1 MSASYSHPMTSL
13 QKFYL
18 VGAVICALIVA
29 LSTAGIFGAQQ
40 NLKDMEE
47 QRNVTL
53 KLTEELHQSTNDLT
67 NMARAYI
74 SNGEVRL
81 KHYFDIILAI
91 RNGQMPP
98 PENYHPSFWEIAS
111 SGVVDYVPSTTVS
124 PKSLHERLLEQNLTP
139 KEYELIRT
147 AQHRSDA
154 LALLESLAFEIVSR
168 AETDPTEQ
176 QALML
181 SGQSNQ
187 NRAIRLLN
195 GIAYRQ
201 AKANILQP
209 VAEATQLIHNRIA
222 LESQKEL
229 RNMGFSAIACLVFFV
244 LLIYCCFR
252 IFTSMRRIESQ
263 LALSTLA
270 AESANKAKSDFL
282 ANMSHEIRTPMNAIL
297 GALQIILH
305 KTEKSEYRTLVKNS
319 LVSCQSLLTII
330 NDILDYSKMEAGKLS
345 LEEVPFKFIDVCE
358 LIISDMTPL
367 AVKKSV
373 KLELIVSPDF
383 KDGWLG
389 DPVRIKQIL
398 LNLVSNAVKF
408 TLQGKV
414 SIIVQSPSNMNENGY
429 QSLRFSV
436 KDTGIG
442 MSEEVISRVFN
453 RFEQAD
459 SSTTRQFGGTGLG
472 MSITQKLIE
481 MMQGELDV
489 SSQQG
494 VGTVFEVILPLQTC
508 AVIEEDD
515 NTVQDEMDTVP
526 QLSGKKILVAEDN
539 EINQMVIESML
550 SATQATIKIASNGKE
565 AYELFESFQPDL
577 ILMDI
582 QMPVMDG
589 FESLYLLQ
597 QSNLRIPVIALT
609 ANVMSDDVKTY
620 EAAGFTDH
628 IGKPILLNHLHSK
641 LAKYLL

>member
-1 MSASYSHPMTSL
+1 MLSSYSHPMTSL

-29 LSTAGIFGAQQ
+29 LATAGIFRAQQ

-47 QRNVTL
+47 QRNVTI
-53 KLTEELHQSTNDLT
+53 KLTEELHQSANDLT

-81 KHYFDIILAI
+81 KRYFDIILAI

-111 SGVVDYVPSTTVS
+111 SGVVDYVPSTTAS
-124 PKSLHERLLEQNLTP
+124 PKSLHERLLEQNLTV

-168 AETDPTEQ
+168 DETDPTEQ
-176 QALML
+176 QAMML

-209 VAEATQLIHNRIA
+209 IAEATQLIHSRIA

-229 RNMGFSAIACLVFFV
+229 RNMGFSAIACLFFFV
-244 LLIYCCFR
+244 LMIYCCFR
-252 IFTSMRRIESQ
+252 IFSSMRKIESQ

-270 AESANKAKSDFL
+270 AEAANKAKSDFL
-282 ANMSHEIRTPMNAIL
+282 ANMSHEIRTPMNGIF
-297 GALQIILH
+297 GSLQIILQ
-305 KTEKSEYRTLVKNS
+305 KAEKSEFRTLIKNS

-358 LIISDMTPL
+358 VIISGLTPL
-367 AVKKSV
+367 AVKKSI
-373 KLELIVSPDF
+373 KLELNVSPDF

-389 DPVRIKQIL
+389 DPVRVKQIL
-398 LNLVSNAVKF
+398 LNLTSNAVKF
-408 TLQGKV
+408 TLEGKV
-414 SIIVQSPSNMNENGY
+414 SIIVKPGSDPDENGY

-481 MMQGELDV
+481 MMHGELSV
-489 SSQQG
+489 SSQPG
-494 VGTVFEVILPLQTC
+494 VGTLFEVLIPLQTC
-508 AVIEEDD
+508 
-515 NTVQDEMDTVP
+515 TVQEEELTQDEVDTAP

-539 EINQMVIESML
+539 EINQMVIEAML
-550 SATQATIKIASNGKE
+550 LPTQATVKIASNGKE

-597 QSNLRIPVIALT
+597 QTDLKVPVIALT

-620 EAAGFTDH
+620 ESAGFSDH
-628 IGKPILLNHLHSK
+628 IAKPILLNHLHAK
-641 LAKYLL
+641 LVKYLL